1 MPSSCC
7 AVMPTLATNASYI
20 IEWIRLNNVLF
31 SPTLP
36 IFLPALPFL
45 GRRRLCL
52 LQKCIRTHALSGI
65 GWRKPHAQITVR
77 RFERPPPR
85 SASMKHPIIRTLLD
99 LCLLLFLRRTEKNS
113 TSSQKKSWTF
123 AENKLDTDFQYI
135 MCGMRDFTHTF
146 LFFGVLFDELCRMR
160 MLCWWAMSKCRLFC
174 SPYI

>member
-77 RFERPPPR
+77 RFERPPR
-85 SASMKHPIIRTLLD
+85 SASMKHPIMRTLLD

-123 AENKLDTDFQYI
+123 AEKSS
-135 MCGMRDFTHTF
+135 TF
-146 LFFGVLFDELCRMR
+146 SPFFPTFSGRLPTLFPKSPQTVEL
-160 MLCWWAMSKCRLFC
+160 AIS
-174 SPYI
+174 S

>member
-1 MPSSCC
+1 
-7 AVMPTLATNASYI
+7 MPTLATNASYI

-77 RFERPPPR
+77 RFERPPPPE
-85 SASMKHPIIRTLLD
+85 AL
-99 LCLLLFLRRTEKNS
+99 
-113 TSSQKKSWTF
+113 Q
-123 AENKLDTDFQYI
+123 
-135 MCGMRDFTHTF
+135 
-146 LFFGVLFDELCRMR
+146 
-160 MLCWWAMSKCRLFC
+160 
-174 SPYI
+174 

>member
-20 IEWIRLNNVLF
+20 IEWLRLNNVLF

-45 GRRRLCL
+45 GRRRLGL

-77 RFERPPPR
+77 RFERPPPKR
-85 SASMKHPIIRTLLD
+85 FNETSHHTNVARPLSSSFLASNR
-99 LCLLLFLRRTEKNS
+99 KNS

-123 AENKLDTDFQYI
+123 AEKSS
-135 MCGMRDFTHTF
+135 TF
-146 LFFGVLFDELCRMR
+146 SPFFPTFSGRLPTLFPKSPQTVEL
-160 MLCWWAMSKCRLFC
+160 AIS
-174 SPYI
+174 S

>member
-20 IEWIRLNNVLF
+20 IEWLRLNNVLF

-45 GRRRLCL
+45 GRRRLGL

-65 GWRKPHAQITVR
+65 GWRKPHAH
-77 RFERPPPR
+77 ESLCAASSAPR
-85 SASMKHPIIRTLLD
+85 SASMKHPIMRTLLD

-123 AENKLDTDFQYI
+123 AEKSS
-135 MCGMRDFTHTF
+135 TF
-146 LFFGVLFDELCRMR
+146 SPFFPTFSGRLPTLFPKSPQTVEL
-160 MLCWWAMSKCRLFC
+160 AIS
-174 SPYI
+174 S